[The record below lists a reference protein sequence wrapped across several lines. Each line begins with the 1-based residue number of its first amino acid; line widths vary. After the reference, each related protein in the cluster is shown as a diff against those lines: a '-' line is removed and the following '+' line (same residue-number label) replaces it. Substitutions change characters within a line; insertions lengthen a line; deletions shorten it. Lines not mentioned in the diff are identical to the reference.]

1 LSEEAL
7 VELRE
12 IVAKLHSNGGPIP
25 FQELVALGALD
36 HEGMTIDLAASET
49 LGAPMVVLHS
59 SPTPALEGLSPR
71 ELEVAVLVA
80 EGLSNKVIAD
90 RLCLTV
96 GTVKDHV
103 HRILEKTGLSSR
115 AGIAGRLRRP

>member
-12 IVAKLHSNGGPIP
+12 IVSKLHSNGGPIP
-25 FQELVALGALD
+25 FQELVALGSGN
-36 HEGMTIDLAASET
+36 HEGMTIDFAASET
-49 LGAPMVVLHS
+49 LGAPMVVLHAS
-59 SPTPALEGLSPR
+59 APPALEGLSPR
-71 ELEVAVLVA
+71 EAEVAALVA
-80 EGLSNKVIAD
+80 EGLSNKMIAD

-103 HRILEKTGLSSR
+103 HSILEKTGLSNR
-115 AGIAGRLRRP
+115 AGIAGRFRRS